1 MDSELSIDEIVTALH
16 FSLEETLKISLGP
29 FVDKFNSS
37 RNQFNVVSDLLKQL
51 PEYKEIIK
59 HNVMLA
65 EENRILKEYI
75 RKQNTKNN
83 TTNRIKL
90 EISEKD
96 DDEEEE
102 LDDGEEVVEVDD
114 EEEEVEEVDDE
125 KEEEEVEVVEVDD
138 EKEEEEVEVDDEEE
152 EEEVEVVEV
161 VEVDDEKE
169 EEEVEVDD
177 EEEVEEDDDE
187 ISNNDVSQTPRSV
200 VNTNEENE
208 DEDEDEDEDEEEE
221 GLIEVVISGKDYFA
235 DNDED
240 GDIYEKISDDE
251 PGDEPIG
258 IFKEGV
264 ATFF

>member
-102 LDDGEEVVEVDD
+102 VVEVDD
-114 EEEEVEEVDDE
+114 
-125 KEEEEVEVVEVDD
+125 EEEEVEVVEVDD
-138 EKEEEEVEVDDEEE
+138 EEEV
-152 EEEVEVVEV
+152 
-161 VEVDDEKE
+161 
-169 EEEVEVDD
+169 
-177 EEEVEEDDDE
+177 EEEVEEEDDDDE

-200 VNTNEENE
+200 VNTNEEN
-208 DEDEDEDEDEEEE
+208 EDEDEEEE

>member
-125 KEEEEVEVVEVDD
+125 KEEEEVEV
-138 EKEEEEVEVDDEEE
+138 
-152 EEEVEVVEV
+152 
-161 VEVDDEKE
+161 
-169 EEEVEVDD
+169 DD

-200 VNTNEENE
+200 VNTNEEN
-208 DEDEDEDEDEEEE
+208 EDEDEEEE